1 MGNESIAVMVER
13 ASLKFNKIAYQVL
26 ASYCVT
32 PSQFRIMDFVIENPN
47 DSVRQ
52 IDIENYFSLTNPTVT
67 GIVQNLE
74 KNGFIKKIPNPNDG
88 RSKVLHITEKG
99 FELQK
104 NLEKLNN
111 EMENRFTEKLNSEEK
126 AQLLALLKKI
136 SEK

>member
-13 ASLKFNKIAYQVL
+13 ASLKFNKISYQVL

-32 PSQFRIMDFVIENPN
+32 PSQFRIMDFVIEKPN

-52 IDIENYFSLTNPTVT
+52 IDIENYFSLSNPTVT

-74 KNGFIKKIPNPNDG
+74 KKGFIEKIPNPNDG

-104 NLEKLNN
+104 NLERLNN

-126 AQLLALLKKI
+126 AQLLTLLKKI